1 MAPRDSREFHI
12 QTDQRFEIIVE
23 RILIPRK
30 LLSTGDRAPDFSLIS
45 NSGKPVSLVDFLGK
59 KMIVLFFYPRDGT
72 PGCKAEVLSF
82 REKYDVFTDLDA
94 EVIGISSDTID
105 SHSKFASECDLSFPL
120 LSDNGGTV
128 RKEYGVGKTLWI
140 VEGRVTYVID
150 KKGKIRHVFSSQLR
164 PKNHAVEAIKS
175 LIEIVG
181 ASR

>member
-1 MAPRDSREFHI
+1 
-12 QTDQRFEIIVE
+12 
-23 RILIPRK
+23 
-30 LLSTGDRAPDFSLIS
+30 
-45 NSGKPVSLVDFLGK
+45 
-59 KMIVLFFYPRDGT
+59 
-72 PGCKAEVLSF
+72 
-82 REKYDVFTDLDA
+82 
-94 EVIGISSDTID
+94 
-105 SHSKFASECDLSFPL
+105 LSFPL